1 MKKEQKS
8 NKPVVEQNESE
19 PRDNSPQAVS
29 RRQFLMGAGLAGAV
43 LAGGLS
49 GCAPSTPSS
58 SGAAASGASGAASA
72 ATTGSGLANS
82 AALRGNPLGA
92 NAGVDWQFLKVP
104 EAIPASQISATEDV
118 DVLVVGCGW
127 AGVVAA
133 TSAAEKGV
141 KVLAIDKWQSYSG
154 RGGHI
159 TAYGSKI
166 VKQFQDEGWIPKTD
180 YSETVR
186 RLIEWATGRVKEPL
200 LWQIAKKSGACMDWL
215 VDLVADSGLHATMWC
230 DYYKGPNYA
239 EEPVTHFFYDD
250 TTDFIYLDGKSKG
263 LGMDVLIPAV
273 IKKAE
278 EMGVEFRY
286 ETPCVRLLREGTG
299 PVTGAIVGEEGSY
312 VQINAKSVVVASGD
326 YLDDDEMRSRY
337 QPFSWVADSRLYLP
351 DLLSTGDVHKQV
363 LWIGGAMQE
372 SEPHCATIH
381 LESGAQSYNFL
392 HVNGNGERFMN
403 EDVNTQSKS
412 CVKAFQPD
420 GLAFTIYDANSL
432 QKLAKA
438 CEDGY
443 AGGISSGQQY
453 RRYGT
458 PFDMTVELAL
468 RQAKIDQGL
477 LFQADSLDELAK
489 MAGIPADNLKK
500 TVDRYNELAAKG
512 NDDDFGKRPE
522 ILWPVDTAPFFA
534 GQLISTLLAASGG
547 LRQDTDCR
555 ILDEANKPIEGLFVC
570 GAAGGQYFSND
581 YPTINPGTNHGR
593 CLTFGRIAGIN
604 AAGGDAEKEIA
615 DLEIITAQ
623 MPESDRINT
632 ITPAFK

>member
-1 MKKEQKS
+1 MKGEEKKA
-8 NKPVVEQNESE
+8 
-19 PRDNSPQAVS
+19 RLS
-29 RRQFLMGAGLAGAV
+29 RRQFLVGVGVAGAALSTGLAGCAPEPTGDGASGGAASGSGGGST
-43 LAGGLS
+43 AGGLA
-49 GCAPSTPSS
+49 G
-58 SGAAASGASGAASA
+58 SA
-72 ATTGSGLANS
+72 NLTGN
-82 AALRGNPLGA
+82 RLGA
-92 NAGVDWQFLKVP
+92 NAAVDWQFLK
-104 EAIPASQISATEDV
+104 APAPIDPAEIKGIEDV

-133 TSAAEKGV
+133 ASAAERGA
-141 KVLAIDKWQSYSG
+141 KVLAIDKGETWSG

-200 LWQIAKKSGACMDWL
+200 LWEIAKKSGACMDWL
-215 VDLVADSGLHATMWC
+215 VDFVADSGLHATMWC
-230 DYYKGPNYA
+230 DYYKGPNYF

-250 TTDFIYLDGKSKG
+250 TTDFIYLDGVSTG
-263 LGMDVLIPAV
+263 LGMVVLIPAV
-273 IKKAE
+273 IEKAE
-278 EMGVEFRY
+278 TFGAEFRY
-286 ETPCVRLLREGTG
+286 NTPSVRLLREGTG
-299 PVTGAIVGEEGSY
+299 PVTGAIVGAEGDY
-312 VQINAKSVVVASGD
+312 TQINAKSVVIATGD

-337 QPFSWVADSRLYLP
+337 QPFSWVADSRLYMPGLI
-351 DLLSTGDVHKQV
+351 STGDLHKQT
-363 LWIGGAMQE
+363 LWVGGAMQE

-392 HVNGNGERFMN
+392 HVNGEGNRFMN

-412 CVKAFQPD
+412 CVKAFQPE
-420 GLAFTIYDANSL
+420 GTAFTIYDANSL

-458 PFDMTVELAL
+458 PFDMDVELKL

-477 LFQADSLDELAK
+477 LFQADSLDELAQ
-489 MAGIPADNLKK
+489 MAGIPAASLKA

-512 NDDDFGKRPE
+512 NDDDYGKRSE
-522 ILWPVDTAPFFA
+522 ILWPVDTPPFFA

-547 LRQDTDCR
+547 LRQDTDCHV
-555 ILDEANKPIEGLFVC
+555 LDESNNPIEGLYVC

-593 CLTFGRIAGIN
+593 CLTFGRIAGLN
-604 AAGGDAEKEIA
+604 AAGGDANAEIA
-615 DLEIITAQ
+615 DLEIITQQ
-623 MPESDRINT
+623 MPVAERINT
-632 ITPAFK
+632 LVPSF

>member
-1 MKKEQKS
+1 MKEEKKL
-8 NKPVVEQNESE
+8 
-19 PRDNSPQAVS
+19 AGLS
-29 RRQFLMGAGLAGAV
+29 RRQFLVGAGVAGAAISAGLVGCTPPAEGGGTPAAGGGSTPAAGLA
-43 LAGGLS
+43 S
-49 GCAPSTPSS
+49 SAPL
-58 SGAAASGASGAASA
+58 
-72 ATTGSGLANS
+72 TGDHFGANS
-82 AALRGNPLGA
+82 A
-92 NAGVDWQFLKVP
+92 VDWEFLKVP
-104 EAIPASQISATEDV
+104 AEIPADQITATEDV
-118 DVLVVGCGW
+118 DVLVIGAGW

-133 TSAAEKGV
+133 ASAAEKGG
-141 KVLAIDKWQSYSG
+141 KVLVIEKGETFSG

-166 VKQFQDEGWIPKTD
+166 VKQYQDEGWIPKTD
-180 YSETVR
+180 YSQTVR

-200 LWQIAKKSGACMDWL
+200 LWTIAKKSGACMDWL

-239 EEPVTHFFYDD
+239 EDPVTHFFYDD
-250 TTDFIYLDGKSKG
+250 TTDFIYLDGVSTG
-263 LGMDVLIPAV
+263 LGMVVLIPAV
-273 IKKAE
+273 ITKAE
-278 EMGVEFRY
+278 ALGVEFRY
-286 ETPCVRLLREGTG
+286 NTRSQRILRDGNG
-299 PVTGAIVGEEGSY
+299 PVTGVIAGDEGNY
-312 VQINAKSVVVASGD
+312 TQINAKSVIIASGD

-337 QPFSWVADSRLYLP
+337 QPFSWVADSRLYMPGLI
-351 DLLSTGDVHKQV
+351 STGDGHKQA
-363 LWIGGAMQE
+363 LWVGGAMQE

-392 HVNGNGERFMN
+392 HVNAEGKRFMN

-412 CVKAFQPD
+412 CVKSFEPD
-420 GLAFTIYDANSL
+420 GGKAFTIYDANSL

-458 PFDMTVELAL
+458 PFDMDVELKL

-477 LFQADSLDELAK
+477 LFQADSLEELAQK
-489 MAGIPADNLKK
+489 AGIPFEGLKAS
-500 TVDRYNELAAKG
+500 VDRYNELAAKG

-522 ILWPVDTAPFFA
+522 ILWPVDTPPFFA

-547 LRQDTDCR
+547 LRQDTDCHV
-555 ILDEANKPIEGLFVC
+555 LDEDNKVVEGLFVC
-570 GAAGGQYFSND
+570 GAAGGEYFSND

-604 AAGGDAEKEIA
+604 AAGGNAETEIP

-623 MPESDRINT
+623 MPVAERINT